1 MDDDG
6 ADVAGHR
13 DVEAFRFGGGNL
25 TFLIIFYEAMIVA
38 AVIGG
43 PLLAARFLIAGNS
56 IEALI
61 ETALLLAI
69 FLGPILYFLFPTA
82 RTYRRARG
90 QQLQVDDTGLS
101 LPDANLHLPWA
112 ALYRVHVRSHKRWRY
127 IEIER
132 VKKRE
137 DVANIFRAFNE
148 NVPCTI
154 AFMKE
159 NWIGFTSGTFQHA
172 GSDEHRF
179 LAAIERHA
187 PRLTQ

>member
-1 MDDDG
+1 MEDG
-6 ADVAGHR
+6 DADFARHR
-13 DVEAFRFGGGNL
+13 DVESFRFGGGNL
-25 TFLIIFYEAMIVA
+25 TFLIIFYETMIVA

-69 FLGPILYFLFPTA
+69 FLGPVLYFLFPTA
-82 RTYRRARG
+82 RNYRRARG
-90 QQLQVDDTGLS
+90 QQLQVDDAGLS
-101 LPDANLHLPWA
+101 LPDANLHLTWE
-112 ALYRVHVRSHKRWRY
+112 ALSQVQVRSYKQWRY

-132 VKKRE
+132 AENRE
-137 DVANIFRAFNE
+137 DVANTFRAFNE

-154 AFMKE
+154 AFMKQK
-159 NWIGFTSGTFQHA
+159 WIGFTSSTFQHA
-172 GSDEHRF
+172 GSDERRF

-187 PRLTQ
+187 PGLSQ